1 MTTNQKGFAP
11 LLIVAAVALVALLI
25 GGGIV
30 VTKLVLKKTA
40 SVAKNAPAAA
50 APQPTSADAL
60 QNLTVQTPSLDF
72 SASPLGALGVSTL
85 DVGPTFA
92 GNAVT
97 NLPLNTSIGYSGK
110 VSIAVPTVEIPTP
123 DLPTITPAPA
133 PAPTTPS
140 TGGSPTST
148 PPSGQ
153 SSPPPQAQVTA
164 SNCAQFSSIPSAQY
178 CTAVG
183 DPNGVTLCQQCKA
196 AGL

>member
-1 MTTNQKGFAP
+1 MTTNKKGFAP
-11 LLIVAAVALVALLI
+11 LLIVAVVALVALLI

-30 VTKLVLKKTA
+30 VTKLITKKA
-40 SVAKNAPAAA
+40 AVPVAKNASAPAA
-50 APQPTSADAL
+50 PADAL

-72 SASPLGALGVSTL
+72 SASPLGALDVSTFE
-85 DVGPTFA
+85 VGPTFP

-110 VSIAVPTVEIPTP
+110 VSIAVPAVEIPTP
-123 DLPTITPAPA
+123 DLPTITPAP
-133 PAPTTPS
+133 TTPS
-140 TGGSPTST
+140 TGGSSSSSSSSSSTS
-148 PPSGQ
+148 SSSQ
-153 SSPPPQAQVTA
+153 SSPPAQAQVTA

-183 DPNGVTLCQQCKA
+183 DPNGITLCQQCKA